1 MRWNDYIFLFINLIN
16 SIYSVVPIWNFTNSV
31 VDLLYS
37 QTQHEFTTNGKN
49 CYIQKI
55 INKNS
60 DNSIS
65 YKKYLYYNGNNK
77 VEVNYEDVSYYQN
90 VLGVSN
96 LVCPRGKFHPFDLD
110 ANINKTNNFKERAN
124 WDLKCFNHQ
133 KGYFLIFYLGN
144 KNINFF
150 YSESGGSINNAS
162 GYFGSEIYDFILEDG
177 SKEHNYEYSSSLI
190 YAKNNYIILKSAGF
204 IMNTGENKVN
214 KADYSQTNLTPVKK
228 YSQAYFTSDY
238 NFHYFTYNDVSD
250 FVGGYSTTGVN
261 VNGNNYK
268 DISTVEI
275 KNHILSPIEFLD
287 EVSINKINFI
297 PGTQFAYYEIKD
309 LNNNKIYHGFMD
321 IKQNRVLFNT
331 DENITTFVPYS
342 TTEMLAITPNS
353 AYKICIIKNGT
364 SCLETCSSGNLI
376 LDIGGNKCKTNS
388 ECDEGKIK
396 LMPNDICIN
405 ETLCDENIFVKNNS
419 HCGLCKE
426 FYPNDKK
433 YKLFNTSGCID
444 HIPNYSEQYNSNTY
458 LYIYKC
464 QKNFHPYNYTCVPD
478 FCFENCDICYEPSND
493 TNNQKCLTCKSGYYF
508 DQNNCIK
515 CNNDRCEECTKGS
528 NKEKLCT
535 KCKSGYKTVNFTTK
549 NPEFF
554 YCLEEKE
561 IPKKF
566 YKEEKN
572 GITVYKPC
580 YRKCKRCIIGGNDQ
594 QNNCLECGPGYMFRP
609 GDNPH
614 NNCIGYSE
622 NIYLNSYGN
631 IKNLPNPQCPEDAMF
646 KIKDKDSNKVLCI
659 YDCKAS
665 LRNHFL
671 FNGNCLEN
679 CPNNTTL
686 DTSTNICKVDKN
698 HCSLGENDIYIENND
713 TMKVVETLAKTYMN
727 EFKYT
732 NKHISKYNHK
742 NFSIILYKNES
753 CIKAQN
759 LRMPTIDFL
768 NCSEVVKKAYNV
780 TELVAAIADRKSKK
794 NPTSFIGFYHPV
806 SGVKLDSDKICN
818 NSDVQ
823 ITENLYVL
831 LDENDKDYP
840 LQISLTQQG
849 INIFDEDHDFFND
862 ICFEFNNPLS
872 RDIAL
877 QDRQK
882 DIFPQAELCDDGC
895 HNQGIDLSEMT
906 ATCNCKYKD
915 VSESNLEPILDD
927 IFGDVF
933 ELIDSSNLEVLRCH
947 KNFFKYFPK
956 SIGGIILLIL
966 IIADIT
972 FSVLFFTIELI
983 KLKRY
988 VLTLTDNYLAY
999 LKDSEKKEKNPPKKN
1014 SEDTTTSM
1022 VKFMNLRSSKKTGTY
1037 QVDNTKRPNSL
1048 ISSNDVAIF
1057 KSKPNKNAIITE
1069 SKKKKKIKKVKKI
1082 NSFLNLNDDKMD
1094 KKFFE
1099 EYLAPSVDDMAYDDA
1114 IVMDDRKYME
1124 ILCEI
1129 LKEKQMIMNT
1139 FVASDPLKGR
1149 FIKIILFIL
1158 NICLYLVVN
1167 GFFFSEEYI
1176 SELYNLEKEDNFF
1189 SFFPRSIG
1197 KLIYSTIVSMV
1208 ISYITDFF
1216 FLEEKKI
1223 IGLFRREKDNR
1234 NAIKEYIITFIKDLQ
1249 NRYLSFIVMVFVIL
1263 IFSFYYLVCFNRVY
1277 PKTQVEWIKLSIAIM
1292 IIVQI
1297 ISVLKCLYETS
1308 MRVLSFRFKSERL
1321 YKASK
1326 IFD

>member
-1 MRWNDYIFLFINLIN
+1 MKWAEFLFLIINLLNEIF
-16 SIYSVVPIWNFTNSV
+16 SIVPVWNFYNSA
-31 VDLLYS
+31 VDLLSSSS
-37 QTQHEFTTNGKN
+37 QYISYVNGDN
-49 CYIQKI
+49 CQIKKIIQKNNDI
-55 INKNS
+55 IT
-60 DNSIS
+60 
-65 YKKYLYYNGNNK
+65 YQKYLIYNSNEEEKDFENA
-77 VEVNYEDVSYYQN
+77 N
-90 VLGVSN
+90 VITSTVFGSTN
-96 LVCPRGKFHPFDLD
+96 LVCPRGKFQPYYFGTSTEVK
-110 ANINKTNNFKERAN
+110 NSNFQGEKD

-133 KGYFLIFYLGN
+133 NGCFLIFYLNNKESNFYFTKDGN
-144 KNINFF
+144 VNQVSNYYGK
-150 YSESGGSINNAS
+150 EL
-162 GYFGSEIYDFILEDG
+162 YDFILEDG
-177 SKEHNYEYSSSLI
+177 TQT
-190 YAKNNYIILKSAGF
+190 KNNQGFKMSIIYSEDNTYLNLRAAGL
-204 IMNTGENKVN
+204 IMNNNENFLN
-214 KADYSQTNLTPVKK
+214 KEDYGDIINLIEAKSFSQG
-228 YSQAYFTSDY
+228 YFTSDY

-250 FVGGYSTTGVN
+250 FLGGYSTSGVN
-261 VNGNNYK
+261 QNDFADLSNV
-268 DISTVEI
+268 DFS
-275 KNHILSPIEFLD
+275 NHNFSPIEFLD

-297 PGTQFAYYEIKD
+297 PGTQYAYYEIND
-309 LNNNKIYHGFMD
+309 LNTKKTYHGFMD
-321 IKQNRVLFNT
+321 IKQNKVLFNT

-342 TTEMLAITPNS
+342 NTEMLAITPNS
-353 AYKICIIKNGT
+353 AYKICIIKDSN

-376 LDIGGNKCKTNS
+376 FDINGNKCETSS

-405 ETLCDENIFVKNNS
+405 ESLCDEKIFVKNDT

-426 FYPNDKK
+426 FYPNDNK

-444 HIPNYSEQYNSNTY
+444 YIPNYTEQYNSNTY
-458 LYIYKC
+458 LYIFKC
-464 QKNFHPYNYTCVPD
+464 QTNFHPYNYTCEPD
-478 FCFENCDICYEPSND
+478 FCFENCDICFEPSND
-493 TNNQKCLTCKSGYYF
+493 TNNQKCLTCKKGYYF
-508 DQNNCIK
+508 DQNNCLK
-515 CNNDRCEECTKGS
+515 CINDRCEECTKES
-528 NKEKLCT
+528 NEEKLCA

-566 YKEEKN
+566 YKEEKE

-580 YRKCKRCIIGGNDQ
+580 YRKCKSCIIGGNDQ

-609 GDNPH
+609 GDNPY

-622 NIYLNSYGN
+622 NIYVDSYGN
-631 IKNLPNPQCPEDAMF
+631 IKNLPNPQCPDDAMY

-665 LRNHFL
+665 LKNRVL
-671 FNGNCLEN
+671 FNGNCLET
-679 CPNNTTL
+679 CPENTTL
-686 DTSTNICKVDKN
+686 DTITNICKVDKN
-698 HCSLGENDIYIENND
+698 RCSLGENDIYIENND
-713 TMKVVETLAKTYMN
+713 TMKVVETLAKTYMS

-732 NKHISKYNHK
+732 SKHIAKYNHQ
-742 NFSIILYKNES
+742 NFSVILYKNDS

-768 NCSEVVKKAYNV
+768 NCSEVVKKAYNI
-780 TELVAAIADRKSKK
+780 TELVAAIADRRNKK
-794 NPTSFIGFYHPV
+794 NPTSFFGFYHPV
-806 SGVKLDSDKICN
+806 SGVKLDSDKLCN

-823 ITENLYVL
+823 ITENLFVL

-840 LQISLTQQG
+840 LQISLAQQG
-849 INIFDEDHDFFND
+849 VNIFDEDNGFFND
-862 ICFEFNNPLS
+862 ICFEFDNPLS
-872 RDIAL
+872 RDIPL

-882 DIFPQAELCDDGC
+882 NVFPQAELCDDGC

-906 ATCNCKYKD
+906 ATCSCKYRD
-915 VSESNLEPILDD
+915 VSQSNLEPILDD
-927 IFGDVF
+927 LFGDVF

-999 LKDSEKKEKNPPKKN
+999 LKDSQKKGTNPPKKN
-1014 SEDTTTSM
+1014 SDDTTNSM
-1022 VKFMNLRSSKKTGTY
+1022 IKFMNLRNQKKTVTY
-1037 QVDNTKRPNSL
+1037 QDNNKRPNSL

-1057 KSKPNKNAIITE
+1057 KSKPNKDMIITE
-1069 SKKKKKIKKVKKI
+1069 GKKKKKIKKFKKI
-1082 NSFLNLNDDKMD
+1082 NSFFNLNDDKMD
-1094 KKFFE
+1094 AKFFE

-1129 LKEKQMIMNT
+1129 MKEKQMIMNT

-1189 SFFPRSIG
+1189 SFFPRSIS
-1197 KLIYSTIVSMV
+1197 KLIYTTIVSMV
-1208 ISYITDFF
+1208 ILYITDFF
-1216 FLEEKKI
+1216 LLEEKKI

-1234 NAIKEYIITFIKDLQ
+1234 HAIKEYIILFIKDLQ
-1249 NRYLSFIVMVFVIL
+1249 NRYLSFIVIVFVIL

-1277 PKTQVEWIKLSIAIM
+1277 PKTQVEWIKSSIVIM

-1308 MRVLSFRFKSERL
+1308 MRVLSFRFKSERM